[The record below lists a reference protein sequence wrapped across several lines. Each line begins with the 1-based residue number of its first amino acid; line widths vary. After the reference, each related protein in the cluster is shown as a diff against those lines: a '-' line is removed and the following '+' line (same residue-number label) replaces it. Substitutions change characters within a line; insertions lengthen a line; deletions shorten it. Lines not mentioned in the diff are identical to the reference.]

1 MQFVNIASNIGEGG
15 VYINPKTTRLG
26 VPEGLGYV
34 GTWWYISKLFDRTYY
49 VAGNRDQEIGGCG
62 DKTQEENRDSDSG
75 DQYWGADLTLLFST

>member
-1 MQFVNIASNIGEGG
+1 MN
-15 VYINPKTTRLG
+15 
-26 VPEGLGYV
+26 
-34 GTWWYISKLFDRTYY
+34 ISKLFDRTSY